1 MKLKK
6 ESSYMRNRK
15 STVFIITFS
24 VLILVSV
31 AVSAFLPV
39 SGEEELYDKVIR
51 LHVLANSDSE
61 EDQELKLEVRDTVLE
76 TLSGKLSDVRDRES
90 AEHVL
95 TSEFSAVESAA
106 EQKIRELGYDYQV
119 NLSLGEEYYPEK
131 SYEELTM
138 PSGEYMSLK
147 VEIGAA
153 EGKNWWCVVFPPL
166 CLNAATKNENASSK
180 NEDALIEVGFTEEQ
194 YRIITQ
200 NDKPRYKIK
209 FKILEMLEEWF
220 F

>member
-1 MKLKK
+1 
-6 ESSYMRNRK
+6 MRNQK

-24 VLILVSV
+24 VLILVSA

-76 TLSGKLSDVRDRES
+76 NLNGKLSDVRDRKS
-90 AEHVL
+90 AESVL
-95 TSEFSAVESAA
+95 TSEFSAVEAAA

-119 NLSLGEEYYPEK
+119 NISLTEEYYPEK

-209 FKILEMLEEWF
+209 FKILEMFEEWF

>member
-1 MKLKK
+1 MELKK
-6 ESSYMRNRK
+6 VRSYMRNQK

-24 VLILVSV
+24 VLILISA
-31 AVSAFLPV
+31 AVTAYLPV

-51 LHVLANSDSE
+51 LHVLANSDSV
-61 EDQELKLEVRDTVLE
+61 EDQELKLKVRDTVLE
-76 TLSGKLSDVRDRES
+76 TLSGKLSDISDRETA
-90 AEHVL
+90 AEVL
-95 TSEFSAVESAA
+95 TSEFPMLKAAA
-106 EQKIRELGYDYQV
+106 EQKIRDEGYDYDV
-119 NLSLGEEYYPEK
+119 VLSLGEEFYPEK

-166 CLNAATKNENASSK
+166 CLNAAKDNKSASSQ

-220 F
+220 S

>member
-1 MKLKK
+1 MKPD
-6 ESSYMRNRK
+6 K

-24 VLILVSV
+24 VLILVS
-31 AVSAFLPV
+31 AVFTAFLPV
-39 SGEEELYDKVIR
+39 SGENELYDKVIR

-61 EDQELKLEVRDTVLE
+61 EDQELKLKVRDTVLD
-76 TLSGKLSDVRDRES
+76 TLSGKLSDVSDRET
-90 AEHVL
+90 AEGVL
-95 TSEFSAVESAA
+95 LAEFPALEAAA
-106 EQKIRELGYDYQV
+106 EGKIREEGYDYDV
-119 NLSLGEEYYPEK
+119 TLSLGEEYYPEK

-138 PSGEYMSLK
+138 PSGKYTSLK

-166 CLNAATKNENASSK
+166 CLSAATKKENASSK

-209 FKILEMLEEWF
+209 FRILEIFEEWF
-220 F
+220 S